1 MSEEKTEAEKV
12 TDGIQALKDV
22 GWVMALMLPV
32 TLLKGVVA
40 SHLWSWFA
48 VPIGAPALGIM
59 QMSGVT
65 LLVSMIMFKWPA
77 EDEKRKTS
85 GLGRMVL
92 LSVMYLLMWGM
103 GAIFHVWMT

>member
-1 MSEEKTEAEKV
+1 MSEEKTEAE
-12 TDGIQALKDV
+12 DGMQALKDV
-22 GWVMALMLPV
+22 GWVLALMLPV

-40 SHLWSWFA
+40 SHLWAWFA
-48 VPIGAPALGIM
+48 VPAGAPSIGIM

-65 LLVSMIMFKWPA
+65 LLVSMIMFKWP
-77 EDEKRKTS
+77 EGDGKRKTG
-85 GLGRMVL
+85 GLARMIL